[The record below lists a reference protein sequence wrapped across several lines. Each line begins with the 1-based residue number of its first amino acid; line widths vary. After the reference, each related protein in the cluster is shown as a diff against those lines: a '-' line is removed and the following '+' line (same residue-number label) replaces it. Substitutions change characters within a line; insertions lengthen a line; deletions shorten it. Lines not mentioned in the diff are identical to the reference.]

1 MKQNPPLM
9 DNFHFFGFVDP
20 TAMMAAIGSRENLW
34 DLNRARTAAAH
45 SPHREASDILLRSKG
60 RDLPAMRAFS
70 TPTQALLDELLF
82 RVDVEDV
89 VSVTIARLQPG
100 LRIYHHIDHDFLPE
114 PERPKLDRFQIM
126 LQGSAMFNVGR
137 ESAGVVAGDIFW
149 FDNAKLHGV
158 VATGDVPRITLIV
171 DLLLRD
177 PMPRVPELP
186 DDVLA
191 KL

>member
-1 MKQNPPLM
+1 MN
-9 DNFHFFGFVDP
+9 NFRFFGAADP
-20 TAMMAAIGSRENLW
+20 TAMMAAIGSHENLW

-45 SPHREASDILLRSKG
+45 SPHREASDILLLRDR
-60 RDLPAMRAFS
+60 RDLPAMRAFDR
-70 TPTQALLDELLF
+70 PFHDLLVELAY
-82 RVDVEDV
+82 RVDVQDFV
-89 VSVTIARLQPG
+89 GATIARLQPG
-100 LRIYHHIDHDFLPE
+100 SRIYHHIDHDFLPE
-114 PERPKLDRFQIM
+114 PERPKLGRFQIM

-137 ESAGVVAGDIFW
+137 ESAGVAAGDIFW

-191 KL
+191 QL